1 MRFIIDIGH
10 PGHIHYFKN
19 LYLNLKAH
27 DHTILIIARNKEV
40 TFELLKYYQMPF
52 IGRGKGEKSFFGK
65 LIYLLTASIFIFRS
79 GYNFK
84 PDIIISFSSPY
95 AAIAALLLRCPSIVL
110 DDTEVGRFERYI
122 YKPFADL
129 IITPKVFLKDL
140 GRKQFRF
147 DGLMELAY
155 LSPKYFKPDPGILED
170 LGILGTDKYVIVRFV
185 SWEASHDKG
194 QLGLSLQ
201 QKHDII
207 NLCRNYAKIFISS
220 EKKLPDS
227 LEEYR
232 LNISPHKLHDALF
245 YASLYIGEGATTAS
259 EACLLGTPAIY
270 INTISAGTIE
280 EEEKYGVLFNY
291 RNFEGVLGQV
301 TKILNEKNK
310 DKYNLLSGELKK
322 NRIDL
327 TSFLTWLIEEYP
339 QSKERLFKDPDYQNK
354 FRLKTV

>member
-1 MRFIIDIGH
+1 MRFLIDIGH
-10 PGHIHYFKN
+10 PGHVHYFRN
-19 LYLNLKAH
+19 LYKILK
-27 DHTILIIARNKEV
+27 DHFHEVVIISRDKDV
-40 TFELLKYYQMPF
+40 TFELLRYYKIPF
-52 IGRGKGEKSFFGK
+52 KSRGKGKRSFSGK
-65 LIYLLTASIFIFRS
+65 LIYLFSASLVIFKT
-79 GYNFK
+79 GLKFK
-84 PDIIISFSSPY
+84 PDIIISFASPY
-95 AAIAALLLRCPSIVL
+95 ASIASLFLRCSNIIL
-110 DDTEVGRFERYI
+110 DDTEVGRFERYF
-122 YKPFADL
+122 YKPLSDL

-140 GRKQFRF
+140 GGKQFRF
-147 DGLMELAY
+147 DGFMELAY
-155 LSPKYFKPDPGILED
+155 LNPKYFEPDPGILDD
-170 LGILGTDKYVIVRFV
+170 LGISINEKFVIIRFV

-194 QLGLSLQ
+194 QQGLSLQ

-280 EEEKYGVLFNY
+280 EEEKYGLLFNF
-291 RNFEGVLGQV
+291 RNFEGVIERV

-310 DKYNLLSGELKK
+310 DKYTSLSRELR
-322 NRIDL
+322 NGRINL
-327 TSFLTWLIEEYP
+327 TSFLTWLLEEYP
-339 QSKERLFKDPDYQNK
+339 QSKERILKDPDFQYK
-354 FRLKTV
+354 FRLEIA